1 MSTKVSYELILSI
14 EDFEREK
21 LNEPFR
27 FLFPKLIHT
36 THWKYDYIIFEIKF
50 SEKRL

>member
-21 LNEPFR
+21 LNERFR